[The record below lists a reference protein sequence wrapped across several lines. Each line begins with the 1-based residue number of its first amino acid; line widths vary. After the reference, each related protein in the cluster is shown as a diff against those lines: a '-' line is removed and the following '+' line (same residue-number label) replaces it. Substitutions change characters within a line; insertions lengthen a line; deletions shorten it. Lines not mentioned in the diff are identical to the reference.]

1 MPKIF
6 SPDKKQMLYQLLK
19 QNCIVLLKE
28 GGYKSLNIRDLARK
42 TGISAGTFYHFYSS
56 KEDLILK
63 IMRDCQDRL
72 QEQFMECYQT
82 KGGISRNDFIDLYNT
97 FFIMDKDNILQYLS
111 RDDLTSLLLRS
122 DGTDSSDT
130 LQNMMM
136 KNINL
141 LIQPKETINLNAVIN
156 FTQLLNL
163 CMENKDLLVKDE
175 LTNTMKKL
183 VENIADELFER
194 ET

>member
-130 LQNMMM
+130 LKNMMM

-163 CMENKDLLVKDE
+163 CIENKDLLVKDE

-194 ET
+194 EI

>member
-97 FFIMDKDNILQYLS
+97 FFMMDKDNILQYLS

-122 DGTDSSDT
+122 DGTDSADT
-130 LQNMMM
+130 LKNMMM

-194 ET
+194 EI

>member
-6 SPDKKQMLYQLLK
+6 STDKKQMLYQLLK

-28 GGYKSLNIRDLARK
+28 GGYKNLNIRDLTRK

-56 KEDLILK
+56 KEELILK
-63 IMRDCQDRL
+63 IINDCQERL
-72 QEQFMECYQT
+72 QKQFTELYQT
-82 KGGISRNDFIDLYNT
+82 KGGISRNDFIDLYYT
-97 FFIMDKDNILQYLS
+97 FFVMDKDNILQYLS

-122 DGTDSSDT
+122 DETVSSNT
-130 LQNMMM
+130 LKNMIM
-136 KNINL
+136 KNINF
-141 LIQPKETINLNAVIN
+141 LIHPKETINLNAVIN
-156 FTQLLNL
+156 FTQLLNF
-163 CMENKDLLVKDE
+163 CIQNKDLLVEDE

-194 ET
+194 EI